1 MASGSSKC
9 HIASCPSSLSRWWQF
24 LCRSCWLGGAW
35 GQFALMWHKGH
46 SSGLARGLALVSL
59 LAVGRQGQCYAVCV
73 YTPAQCAP
81 QPPVA
86 LKGEAPMS
94 LMYSVPARDVFPAH
108 LPTGWVCGEEGPGR
122 VAFRSVSVMVRPLIP
137 RAGPVAVQE
146 RSPRLLPE
154 LWQSYPC

>member
-1 MASGSSKC
+1 MASGSGKC
-9 HIASCPSSLSRWWQF
+9 HIASCPSSLSGWWQF

-35 GQFALMWHKGH
+35 GQFALMWYKGR
-46 SSGLARGLALVSL
+46 GLARGLALVSL

-94 LMYSVPARDVFPAH
+94 LMYSVSLSEMCS
-108 LPTGWVCGEEGPGR
+108 LPTYPQGG
-122 VAFRSVSVMVRPLIP
+122 SVVR
-137 RAGPVAVQE
+137 RGQAE
-146 RSPRLLPE
+146 LLSA
-154 LWQSYPC
+154 LFL